1 MVGMEIDEVW
11 SVDFE
16 GDGKCEYT
24 GRYEDEGCGDGGRD
38 MYCATS
44 CAVMRVSLLAAAS
57 SRTSDVLGGIDC
69 CCIGRALSS

>member
-1 MVGMEIDEVW
+1 MMGMEIDEVW

-16 GDGKCEYT
+16 GNRKCEY
-24 GRYEDEGCGDGGRD
+24 GYEDEGCGGGGRD

-57 SRTSDVLGGIDC
+57 SRNSDVPGGIAC
-69 CCIGRALSS
+69 SIGRALSS

>member
-16 GDGKCEYT
+16 GDGKYEY
-24 GRYEDEGCGDGGRD
+24 GYEDEGCSRGGRD

-44 CAVMRVSLLAAAS
+44 CAVMRVSLLASSCS
-57 SRTSDVLGGIDC
+57 SRASDVPGCLDC
-69 CCIGRALSS
+69 CCIG